1 MPVCPVC
8 KSTQVVPRSVGR
20 QAGGAIGG
28 VAGAVWALRKP
39 DPNPNG
45 LLARK
50 PE

>member
-1 MPVCPVC
+1 MSVL
-8 KSTQVVPRSVGR
+8 TVVALSI
-20 QAGGAIGG
+20 AGLVIGG
-28 VAGAVWALRKP
+28 VAGAIWAMRKP